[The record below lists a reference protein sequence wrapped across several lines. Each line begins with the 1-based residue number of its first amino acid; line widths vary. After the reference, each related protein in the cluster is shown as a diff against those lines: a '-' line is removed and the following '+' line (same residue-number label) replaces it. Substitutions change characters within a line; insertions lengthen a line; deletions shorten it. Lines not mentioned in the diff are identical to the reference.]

1 MVRLLSALLLLGFLA
16 WAQEERTIWDV
27 WVQDGLAYL
36 ATGEGVRVLDE
47 GLREAG
53 FVGGFPAYAL
63 AGDGKRLFAAS
74 DYGLF
79 ILSLGDTPQV
89 QARLKNF
96 PARALA
102 VEGSQVYLGGSAG
115 LWVVDVAGEEPKV
128 LARLSGFAVWAIV
141 PLQNRVLLATDRGL
155 VVVELSSPQAPKVV
169 AEVPLGPAYALA
181 YWQGVLYLSTAQGL
195 VVLGEENG
203 AWKEVGRIAGF
214 RAYRLVVREGLLISV
229 GLGGL
234 RIYGLE
240 DPRQPTLKVSRQA
253 LAYTSLFL
261 LGDTLWVTSPLG
273 VYTYGLQIPQLPL
286 LASTEKPQGPATV
299 VNPRFSQR
307 YGAYASVVSG
317 KLAYLA
323 TRDGLKVMDL
333 SDPKNPRLIGQ
344 VKGFVAYSVHLV
356 GDLLYVGCA
365 DGLRVFRVKG
375 PGSLEQRVYLKEKP
389 IYALWFARDVLYLG
403 TEEGLV
409 AVVWQGANLAVRWRA
424 KGGAIYALEAR
435 QGYLYGA
442 GAGGLFVLELG
453 RGPEALRILWEEPVF
468 TLVFQQDY
476 LYLGGASGVW
486 VYRLE
491 APSRLVYVN
500 TLPGFAVWHL
510 LLSGG
515 YLYALTESGL
525 YVLDLTDPGSPVVV
539 SQQAGI
545 LWAYLF
551 LFGGYAYGLGPEGVY
566 LVQVGEGAT
575 LVLLGLILNY
585 LAQVV
590 APPSPPTPPPP
601 PPAPAKGWYG
611 THWVKTWGAQSF
623 FFFTPPTYAVSV
635 VVDGTG
641 FVYVGGRTSGALPG
655 QDHYG
660 GEDAFLAKFDPSG
673 KLLWLRQ
680 FGTSSPEGIFGVA
693 VDKAGNVFATG
704 HTLGSLGGANQGD
717 WDFFVAKF
725 TPEGKRVFL
734 KQYGT
739 RLWDKVTGLGIDK
752 QGNLYVGGFTYG
764 AFPGQRSAGDRDYF
778 LAKLDA
784 NGNLLWARQG
794 GSRGGEVALG
804 LEVGPDGS
812 IYQVGTTDGILP
824 GQKGHG
830 GGDFFL
836 VKWDTRGNQIFA
848 RQYGTERDD
857 RGQSVAVD
865 ASGVY
870 VGGTTKGSFRGGG
883 LGTKAFLMKLDGRGS
898 QLWVQEFGVGVVE
911 GEGVITGS
919 AYVVVAPGGNVYLA
933 DSASGDL
940 PGFIGAGGADVFVLE
955 YTPKGELKSVL
966 QSGTDDD
973 NLAYALAA
981 GPKGEV
987 YVVGVTGNLAFLMKA
1002 KTPLPAYVPR

>member
-1 MVRLLSALLLLGFLA
+1 MVRLLSALLLLGLLA

-36 ATGEGVRVLDE
+36 ATGEGVRVLD
-47 GLREAG
+47 GNLKEAG
-53 FVGGFPAYAL
+53 FLGGFPAYAL
-63 AGDGKRLFAAS
+63 AGDGQRLFAAS

-79 ILSLGDTPQV
+79 VLSLGASPQV
-89 QARLKNF
+89 QARLRDF

-102 VEGSQVYLGGSAG
+102 VEGQRVYLGGPGGFLVAE
-115 LWVVDVAGEEPKV
+115 VAGGEAKAV
-128 LARLSGFAVWAIV
+128 SRLGGFSVWAIH
-141 PLQNRVLLATDRGL
+141 PAQDRVFLATDKGL
-155 VVVELSSPQAPKVV
+155 VVLDLSSPQAPKVV

-195 VVLGEENG
+195 VVLAEESG
-203 AWKEVGRIAGF
+203 VWKEVGRIAGF
-214 RAYRLVVREGLLISV
+214 RAYRLGVREGLLISV

-253 LAYTSLFL
+253 LAYTGLYA
-261 LGDTLWVTSPLG
+261 LGDILWVTSPLG
-273 VYTYGLQIPQLPL
+273 VYTYALRLPELPL
-286 LASTEKPQGPATV
+286 LASTEKPQKATAV
-299 VNPRFSQR
+299 ANPRFSQR
-307 YGAYASVVSG
+307 NGAYASVVSG

-333 SDPKNPRLIGQ
+333 TDPKTPRLIGQ

-389 IYALWFARDVLYLG
+389 IYALWFVRDVLYLG

-409 AVVWQGANLAVRWRA
+409 AVVWQGATLAVRWQA
-424 KGGAIYALEAR
+424 KGGAIYALEER

-442 GAGGLFVLELG
+442 GAGGLFALELG

-468 TLVFQQDY
+468 TLVFRQDY
-476 LYLGGASGVW
+476 LYLGGANGVW

-491 APSRLVYVN
+491 GPLKLAYLN

-510 LLSGG
+510 LLSSG
-515 YLYALTESGL
+515 YLYALAESGL

-539 SQQAGI
+539 THQAGI

-551 LFGGYAYGLGPEGVY
+551 LFGGYVYGLGPEGVY
-566 LVQVGEGAT
+566 LVQVGDGGT

-590 APPSPPTPPPP
+590 APPSPPPPPPP
-601 PPAPAKGWYG
+601 PPAPARGWYG
-611 THWVKTWGAQSF
+611 THWVKTWSAQPSF
-623 FFFTPPTYAVSV
+623 FFIPSTDALAVA
-635 VVDGTG
+635 VDGKG
-641 FVYVGGRTSGALPG
+641 FVYVGGYTSPG
-655 QDHYG
+655 QLHEGEEDAFLAK
-660 GEDAFLAKFDPSG
+660 EDAFLAKFDPSG

-680 FGTSSPEGIFGVA
+680 FGTSSGEGVFGVA
-693 VDKAGNVFATG
+693 VDKAGNIYATG
-704 HTLGSLGGANQGD
+704 ITLGSLGGPNRGD
-717 WDFFVAKF
+717 WDFFVTKY

-739 RLWDKVTGLGIDK
+739 SQWDEVTGLGLDR

-764 AFPGQRSAGDRDYF
+764 AFPGQRNAGDGDYF
-778 LAKLDA
+778 VAKLDS

-794 GSRGGEVALG
+794 GSRGGEVALS
-804 LEVGPDGS
+804 LAVGPDGS
-812 IYQVGTTDGILP
+812 IYQVGITDGVLP
-824 GQKGHG
+824 GQKTYG
-830 GGDFFL
+830 GEDFFL
-836 VKWDTRGNQIFA
+836 VKWDTRGNQAFA

-857 RGQSVAVD
+857 RGQSVAAD
-865 ASGVY
+865 TSGVY
-870 VGGTTKGSFRGGG
+870 VGGTTEGSFRGGG
-883 LGTKAFLMKLDGRGS
+883 RGTKAFLMKLDVRGS

-911 GEGVITGS
+911 EIVSS
-919 AYVVVAPGGNVYLA
+919 AYVAVAPGGTCTWRIPPRVTCLA
-933 DSASGDL
+933 L
-940 PGFIGAGGADVFVLE
+940 
-955 YTPKGELKSVL
+955 
-966 QSGTDDD
+966 
-973 NLAYALAA
+973 
-981 GPKGEV
+981 
-987 YVVGVTGNLAFLMKA
+987 
-1002 KTPLPAYVPR
+1002 